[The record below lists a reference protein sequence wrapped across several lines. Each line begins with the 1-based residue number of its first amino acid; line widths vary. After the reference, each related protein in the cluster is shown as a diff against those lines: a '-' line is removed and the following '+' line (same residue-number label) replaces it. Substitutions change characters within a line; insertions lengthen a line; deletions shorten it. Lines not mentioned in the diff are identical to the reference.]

1 MDPMLAEPGGSPIV
15 GRSRELGA
23 LLRVLD
29 DEGPRVCFVYGM
41 TGIGKSALLN
51 AFARVCRDRGTPVV
65 SIDCRAIEPTE
76 RGLLDALHSAPRPA
90 LDDDDGCSPTVV
102 TIDAYELFRIADP
115 WLRHDW
121 LPSAGRAVR
130 LVVAGRE
137 PPMLEWAVE
146 RGRLGGL
153 EVLPLGPLGDDE
165 VDELLRAAGVD
176 EPDAVAAIRKV
187 GAGHP
192 LALRLAVESWLAG
205 GDLPAAEA
213 IPRVLHALA
222 SSFRDGLDDHARRA
236 LDAASVVRRVT
247 SGVLTAM
254 LNEDADDAVERL
266 SRMSFVDAA
275 PDGLVLHDAVH
286 VALAERLRSLDPDR
300 FRSYRAA
307 AWHHVRAQ
315 THSASVRELA
325 RSTADLLFLIDNPV
339 VREAMFPTTAHRY
352 SVEPA
357 RPEDMSAI
365 RALWTAHDPPEGAAV
380 LDRWADLA
388 PHAVR
393 VVRDRSGG
401 VAGCSVTCEWRMI
414 PPSLERDDPVV
425 AAWLAHARR
434 HPLPPGQ
441 KTLVHRRALAV
452 GAGEAPGPVQAA
464 TMLDVKRDYFTMRPH
479 LGRLYFVVANP
490 EPLMP
495 ALLTLGFA
503 PLEQPA
509 VVGDVAFHL
518 AALDFGP
525 ESIDGWLAN
534 LAAAELGIPRSPLLD
549 ADDRTVDV
557 QGQRV
562 PLSPLEYGVLEAL
575 HERSGKP
582 VSRVDLLSI
591 VWGTEYNGGS
601 NVVDVVV
608 RTLRRKLGTSASR
621 IETVRGVGYRLR

>member
-1 MDPMLAEPGGSPIV
+1 MAVMLAEPRGSPIV
-15 GRSRELGA
+15 GRTRELGA

-29 DEGPRVCFVYGM
+29 DEGPRVCFVYGA
-41 TGIGKSALLN
+41 TGIGKSALLTE
-51 AFARVCRDRGTPVV
+51 FARVCRERGTPVV
-65 SIDCRAIEPTE
+65 AIDCRAIEPTE
-76 RGLLDALHSAPRPA
+76 RGLLDALHPAPASA
-90 LDDDDGCSPTVV
+90 LEDDRGGAPTVV

-121 LPSAGRAVR
+121 LPGAGRAVR

-176 EPDAVAAIRKV
+176 APAAAAAIRRV

-213 IPRVLHALA
+213 IPRVLHTLA
-222 SSFRDGLDDHARRA
+222 SSFRDGLDGRARRA

-247 SGVLTAM
+247 SGVLAAM
-254 LNEDADDAVERL
+254 LDEDADEALERL
-266 SRMSFVDAA
+266 GRMSFVDASA
-275 PDGLVLHDAVH
+275 DGLVLHDAVH
-286 VALAERLRSLDPDR
+286 MALAERLRSLDPDR
-300 FRSYRAA
+300 FRAYRAA

-315 THSASVRELA
+315 THGAGARELA

-357 RPEDMSAI
+357 RPEDMPAI
-365 RALWTAHDPPEGAAV
+365 RALWAEHDPPEGAAV

-401 VAGCSVTCEWRMI
+401 VAGGSVVCEWRRI
-414 PPSLERDDPVV
+414 PPSLERRDPIV

-441 KTLVHRRALAV
+441 RTLVHRRALAV
-452 GAGEAPGPVQAA
+452 GTGEAPGPVVAA
-464 TMLDVKRDYFTMRPH
+464 SMLDVKRDYFMMRPH
-479 LGRLYFVVANP
+479 LGRLYFAVADP
-490 EPLMP
+490 EPLIP

-503 PLEQPA
+503 PLEEP
-509 VVGDVAFHL
+509 VVIGDVGFHL

-525 ESIDGWLAN
+525 ESIDGWLAS

-549 ADDRTVDV
+549 AGDRTVDV
-557 QGQRV
+557 QGRRV
-562 PLSPLEYGVLEAL
+562 RLSPLEFGVLEAL
-575 HERSGKP
+575 HGRPGKP
-582 VSRVDLLSI
+582 VSRADLLAI
-591 VWGTEYNGGS
+591 VWGTEYAGGS

-608 RTLRRKLGTSASR
+608 RALRRKLGASAGR

>member
-1 MDPMLAEPGGSPIV
+1 MAVMLAEPRGSPIV
-15 GRSRELGA
+15 GRTRELGA

-41 TGIGKSALLN
+41 PGIGKSALLSE
-51 AFARVCRDRGTPVV
+51 FARVCRDRGTPVV
-65 SIDCRAIEPTE
+65 AIDCRAIEPTE
-76 RGLLDALHSAPRPA
+76 RGLLDALGSAPA
-90 LDDDDGCSPTVV
+90 AGDGDDGRPPTVV
-102 TIDAYELFRIADP
+102 MLDAYELFRIADP

-121 LPSAGRAVR
+121 LPGAGRGVR

-165 VDELLRAAGVD
+165 VDELLHLAGVD
-176 EPDAVAAIRKV
+176 APDAVAAIRRV

-222 SSFRDGLDDHARRA
+222 ASFRDGLDGPSRRA

-247 SGVLTAM
+247 SGVLGAM
-254 LNEDADDAVERL
+254 LDEDADDAVERL

-275 PDGLVLHDAVH
+275 ADGLVLHDAVH
-286 VALAERLRSLDPDR
+286 TALAERLRSLDPDR
-300 FRSYRAA
+300 FRAYRAA

-315 THSASVRELA
+315 TDSAGARELA

-339 VREAMFPTTAHRY
+339 VREAMFPTTAHHY

-357 RPEDMSAI
+357 RPEDMPAI
-365 RALWTAHDPPEGAAV
+365 RALWAEHDPPEGAAV

-388 PHAVR
+388 PGAVR

-401 VAGCSVTCEWRMI
+401 VAGCSIVCEWRRI
-414 PPSLERDDPVV
+414 PPSLERIDPVV
-425 AAWLAHARR
+425 AAWSAHARR

-441 KTLVHRRALAV
+441 RTLVHRRALAA
-452 GAGEAPGPVQAA
+452 GTGEAPGPVPAVA
-464 TMLDVKRDYFTMRPH
+464 MLDVKRDYFTMRPH
-479 LGRLYFVVANP
+479 LGRLYFAVADP
-490 EPLMP
+490 GPLMP
-495 ALLTLGFA
+495 ALVTLGFA
-503 PLEQPA
+503 PLERP
-509 VVGDVAFHL
+509 VVLGDVAFHL

-525 ESIDGWLAN
+525 ESIDGWLAS

-549 ADDRTVDV
+549 AGDRTVEV
-557 QGQRV
+557 GGRRV
-562 PLSPLEYGVLEAL
+562 PLSPLEFGVLQAL
-575 HERSGKP
+575 HDRSGKP
-582 VSRVDLLSI
+582 VGRGDLLSI
-591 VWGTEYNGGS
+591 VWGTEYRGGS

-608 RTLRRKLGTSASR
+608 RTLRRKLGTSAAR